1 MLDEQKPKSIV
12 FAGFGNKTELGDDP
26 IHDIPLW
33 EGPFAMVPFVQVQG
47 VLGRFGLQDEIMLL
61 NSSATI

>member
-33 EGPFAMVPFVQVQG
+33 EGPFAMVPFVQG
-47 VLGRFGLQDEIMLL
+47 PGCFGPFR
-61 NSSATI
+61 APR